1 MRQYAREAQDMLRGH
16 TLDSWMTDPIRRY
29 AIERVIEII
38 GEAANHVSDGF
49 QQAHPEL
56 PWGTMIGMRNVIAHN
71 YSTIDID
78 KLWSAATDGTAA
90 LLVVLEPLL
99 GQDPDVPDV

>member
-1 MRQYAREAQDMLRGH
+1 
-16 TLDSWMTDPIRRY
+16 
-29 AIERVIEII
+29 
-38 GEAANHVSDGF
+38 
-49 QQAHPEL
+49 
-56 PWGTMIGMRNVIAHN
+56 MIGMRNVIAHN